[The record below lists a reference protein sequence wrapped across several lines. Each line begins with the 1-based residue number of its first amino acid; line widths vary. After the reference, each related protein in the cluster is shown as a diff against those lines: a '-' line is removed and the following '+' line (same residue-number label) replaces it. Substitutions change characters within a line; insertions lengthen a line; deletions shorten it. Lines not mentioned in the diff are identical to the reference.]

1 MGQLEGKTAVVT
13 GGSTG
18 IGLATAARLASE
30 GAHVFITG
38 RRKDALDR
46 AVESIGSA
54 ATAVQGDIAEPTDLD
69 RLYDA
74 IRDRGRGLDVLFA
87 NAGMAILAPLA
98 QATDEQFDQLFGV
111 NVRGTLLTVQKA
123 LPLLNDGASVILN
136 DSIRADDGREAFGL
150 YAASKAAVR
159 SLARTWANELKG
171 RGIRVNT
178 VAPGAIDTPGVDL
191 AIGEENAAAVKAELA
206 AGVPIG
212 RRGRPEEVAAAVAF
226 LASADSSFM
235 LGTTLHVNGGENQF

>member
-13 GGSTG
+13 GGGTG
-18 IGLATAARLASE
+18 IGLATAARLVSE

-38 RRKDALDR
+38 RREDVLDR

-54 ATAVQGDIAEPTDLD
+54 VTAVPGDIAEPADLD

-74 IRDRGRGLDVLFA
+74 VRDRGRGLDVVFA
-87 NAGMAILAPLA
+87 NAASATFAPLA
-98 QATDEQFDQLFGV
+98 QATGEQFDQIFGV

-136 DSIRADDGREAFGL
+136 ASVRADDGWEDYGL

-171 RGIRVNT
+171 RGVRVNA
-178 VAPGAIDTPGVDL
+178 VSPGAIDTPGIDTAV
-191 AIGEENAAAVKAELA
+191 GEENAAAVKADLA
-206 AGVPIG
+206 TGVPVG
-212 RRGRPEEVAAAVAF
+212 RIGRPEEVAAAVAF

-235 LGTTLHVNGGENQF
+235 LGTTLYVDGGEKQF

>member
-1 MGQLEGKTAVVT
+1 MGQLQGKTAVVT

-18 IGLATAARLASE
+18 IGLATAARLVSE

-38 RRKDALDR
+38 RREDALDR
-46 AVESIGSA
+46 AVESIGSGV
-54 ATAVQGDIAEPTDLD
+54 TAVPGDIAEPDDLD

-74 IRDRGRGLDVLFA
+74 VRDRGRGLDVLFA
-87 NAGMAILAPLA
+87 NAGMATLAPLA
-98 QATDEQFDQLFGV
+98 EATREQFDQIFGV

-123 LPLLNDGASVILN
+123 LPLLNDGASVIVN

-150 YAASKAAVR
+150 YAASKAAIR

-191 AIGEENAAAVKAELA
+191 ALGEENAAAVKAELA

-226 LASADSSFM
+226 LASPDSSFM

>member
-18 IGLATAARLASE
+18 IGLATAERLASE

-54 ATAVQGDIAEPTDLD
+54 VTAVPGDIAEPTDLD

-87 NAGMAILAPLA
+87 NAGMATLAPLA
-98 QATDEQFDQLFGV
+98 QATGEQFDQIFDV

-123 LPLLNDGASVILN
+123 LPLLNDGASVIFN
-136 DSIRADDGREAFGL
+136 DSIRADDGRENFGL

-178 VAPGAIDTPGVDL
+178 VAPGAIDTPGVDI

-206 AGVPIG
+206 SGVPIG
-212 RRGRPEEVAAAVAF
+212 RMGRPEEVAAAVAF

>member
-1 MGQLEGKTAVVT
+1 MGQLQGKTAVVT

-18 IGLATAARLASE
+18 IGLATAARLASD

-54 ATAVQGDIAEPTDLD
+54 VTAVPGDISAPADLD

-87 NAGMAILAPLA
+87 NAGIATLAPLA
-98 QATDEQFDQLFGV
+98 QATQEQFDQLFGV

-123 LPLLNDGASVILN
+123 LPLLNQGASVILN
-136 DSIRADDGREAFGL
+136 DSIRADDGRETFGL
-150 YAASKAAVR
+150 YAASKAAIR

-178 VAPGAIDTPGVDL
+178 VAPGAIDTPGVD
-191 AIGEENAAAVKAELA
+191 AIGGENAAALKVELA

>member
-54 ATAVQGDIAEPTDLD
+54 ATAVPGDISEPTDLD

-74 IRDRGRGLDVLFA
+74 IRDHGRGLDVLFA
-87 NAGMAILAPLA
+87 NAGMARLAPLA

-150 YAASKAAVR
+150 YAASKAAIR

-226 LASADSSFM
+226 LASPDSSFM

>member
-46 AVESIGSA
+46 AVESIGDSV
-54 ATAVQGDIAEPTDLD
+54 TAVPGDIAQPADLD
-69 RLYDA
+69 RLYEA
-74 IRDRGRGLDVLFA
+74 VRDRGRGLDVLFA
-87 NAGMAILAPLA
+87 NAGTATLGPLE
-98 QATDEQFDQLFGV
+98 QATEEQFDQIFGV
-111 NVRGTLLTVQKA
+111 NVRGTLRTVQKA
-123 LPLLNDGASVILN
+123 LPLLNDGASVIIN

-150 YAASKAAVR
+150 YAASKAAIR

-171 RGIRVNT
+171 RGVRVNT
-178 VAPGAIDTPGVDL
+178 VAPGAIDTPGVDI
-191 AIGEENAAAVKAELA
+191 AIGEENADAVKAELA

>member
-1 MGQLEGKTAVVT
+1 MGQMEGKTAVVT

-38 RRKDALDR
+38 RREDALEK

-54 ATAVQGDIAEPTDLD
+54 VTAVPGDIAVPGDLD

-74 IRDRGRGLDVLFA
+74 VRDRGRGLDVLFA
-87 NAGMAILAPLA
+87 NAGLATLAPLE
-98 QATDEQFDQLFGV
+98 QATEEQFDQIFGI

-123 LPLLNDGASVILN
+123 LPLLDDGASVILN
-136 DSIRADDGREAFGL
+136 DSIRADDGWENFGL
-150 YAASKAAVR
+150 YSASKAAVR
-159 SLARTWANELKG
+159 SLARTLANELKG

-178 VAPGAIDTPGVDL
+178 VAPGAVDTPGVD
-191 AIGEENAAAVKAELA
+191 AAVGAENAAAAKAGLA
-206 AGVPIG
+206 TGVPIG
-212 RRGRPEEVAAAVAF
+212 RMGRPEEVAAAVAF

-235 LGTTLHVNGGENQF
+235 FGTTLYVDGGEKQF